1 MLQYMLLYHNLTW
14 CQKWGSRLPL
24 EILLLLNC
32 ACNMSTSMC
41 NMSKFQSGRRQ
52 NYRQLPFY
60 IVLMGTLK
68 VNMGACR
75 HCSDEQNLKI
85 N

>member
-1 MLQYMLLYHNLTW
+1 MDSRVAIYVAILTW
-14 CQKWGSRLPL
+14 CQKWGSRLPFD
-24 EILLLLNC
+24 ILLLLNC
-32 ACNMSTSMC
+32 ACNMSTS

-68 VNMGACR
+68 VSGRMPT
-75 HCSDEQNLKI
+75 L
-85 N
+85 